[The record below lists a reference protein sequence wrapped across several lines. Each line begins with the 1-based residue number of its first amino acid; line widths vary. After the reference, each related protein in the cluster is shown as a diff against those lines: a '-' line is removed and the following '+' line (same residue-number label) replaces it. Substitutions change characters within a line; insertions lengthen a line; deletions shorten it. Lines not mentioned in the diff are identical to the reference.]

1 MIRAKK
7 ILWEGQA
14 LLEKEI
20 IALVRQGKT
29 MNSEDGVLGYVINP
43 TDNNMCEVEVGALA
57 VIDGSLQAFL
67 HRPDEKYTEDEARE
81 YMHNESGNFL
91 PGWFTLNEGFY
102 GLRLPTLM
110 NIADALD

>member
-29 MNSEDGVLGYVINP
+29 MNTEDGVLGYVINP
-43 TDNNMCEVEVGALA
+43 TDNNMCEVEVGSLA

-67 HRPDEKYTEDEARE
+67 HWPNEKYTDEEARE
-81 YMHNESGNFL
+81 YMHNESRNFL
-91 PGWFTLNEGFY
+91 PGWFILDEGFY